1 MAAKF
6 ATERGSEPTQNPL
19 WICALKVYSQP
30 GVEAQLLQMQ
40 DECGADILWL
50 LTAVW
55 LHSEGRGLSVEVMN
69 QPEYAQWREAMILPL
84 RQQRRFCD
92 KAEHHALYELL
103 KKAELEAERYGLDLL
118 YRALRDTGGLS
129 GGNRVESLM
138 LCCSNEMACRQ
149 LDELLSR

>member
-55 LHSEGRGLSVEVMN
+55 LHSEDRSLSTEMLN
-69 QPEYAQWREAMILPL
+69 QPEYERWRKLMILPL
-84 RQQRRFCD
+84 RQQRRSCD

-103 KKAELEAERYGLDLL
+103 KKAELEAERYGVDLL
-118 YRALRDTGGLS
+118 YRALRDTDGPS
-129 GGNRVESLM
+129 GGNR
-138 LCCSNEMACRQ
+138 
-149 LDELLSR
+149 